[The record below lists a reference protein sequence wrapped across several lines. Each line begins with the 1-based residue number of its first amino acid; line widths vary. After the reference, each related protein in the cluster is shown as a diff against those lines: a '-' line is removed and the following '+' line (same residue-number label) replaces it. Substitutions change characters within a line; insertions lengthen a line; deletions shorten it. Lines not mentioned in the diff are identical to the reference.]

1 MNKTKADIRGLT
13 LEEIKDL
20 VTSLGEKSFRGQQIF
35 RWVQDKA
42 VQNWTEMSNIGRE
55 TQKKLERCVEL
66 IPHKLITERV
76 SRDGTRKFLWGLSD
90 GRNIESVLLYHTG
103 DITKTRYTICLS
115 TQVGC
120 PMGCGFCATGKL
132 GFTRNLTAGEIV
144 GQVLDITYHR
154 RKAEKD
160 FKINNV
166 VYMGMGEPLLNLAA
180 VLKSIRILN
189 HEHGQ
194 NIGIRRFTISTCG
207 LVPQIKELAR
217 ENLDIVLAVSLHAPT
232 NELRNQVMPVNQ
244 KYPLEELMEACRE
257 YIEITGRRITFEYAL
272 VKGFNDGI
280 REVHALVR
288 LLQGLEAN
296 VNIIPVNTTENSIYQ
311 RPALTEV
318 YRFVKALEDNG
329 IKAVIREE
337 KGSDIQAAC
346 GQLAG
351 SYPANAA
358 PRLV

>member
-1 MNKTKADIRGLT
+1 MKEAKADIRGLT
-13 LEEIKDL
+13 LEEMKEL
-20 VTSLGEKSFRGQQIF
+20 LTSLGEKSFRGQQIF
-35 RWVQDKA
+35 QWVQDKA
-42 VQNWTEMSNIGRE
+42 VQNWTEMRNIGQE
-55 TQKKLERCVEL
+55 TKTKLEQYAEFT
-66 IPHKLITERV
+66 PHKLLTERI
-76 SRDGTRKFLWGLSD
+76 SHDGTRKFLWELKD
-90 GRNIESVLLYHTG
+90 GRNIESVLLHHTG
-103 DITKTRYTICLS
+103 DITKTRYTVCLS

-132 GFTRNLTAGEIV
+132 KFTRNLTAGEIA

-154 RKAEKD
+154 RKVEND

-189 HEHGQ
+189 HEQGQ

-207 LVPQIKELAR
+207 LVPQIRELAR
-217 ENLDIVLAVSLHAPT
+217 EKLDIVLAVSLHAPT
-232 NELRNQVMPVNQ
+232 NELRNQIMPVNQ
-244 KYPLEELMEACRE
+244 KYPLEELIKACRE
-257 YIEITGRRITFEYAL
+257 YIELTGRRITFEYAL
-272 VKGFNDGI
+272 VKGFNDGLK
-280 REVHALVR
+280 EVHALVK
-288 LLQGLEAN
+288 LLRGLEAN
-296 VNIIPVNTTENSIYQ
+296 VNIIPVNTTDNNVYQ

-351 SYPANAA
+351 TYPVNVA
-358 PRLV
+358 PR